1 MDISNL
7 EELMEGV
14 GGSFKALA
22 ALAVRH
28 LDLPNDAP
36 ITELRLELLRDVLIF
51 AARVA
56 EAADD
61 GDGPPNS
68 ARTLIEDLVLAGYSP
83 LMQTLR
89 TLSLA
94 TDPHPAWAIDSCF
107 SFLLALFDV
116 HKMHGVLPAAIH
128 LGLIADIL
136 LCAHRY
142 SPLTRKLRANLM
154 FILRH
159 LCQCTVYA
167 EILGTIDDRMLETL
181 ATVINVTE
189 LANSSIWE
197 WLKNFMELVDDRNTI
212 LDQMVPRKT
221 CDNLAVG

>member
-1 MDISNL
+1 
-7 EELMEGV
+7 MEGV
-14 GGSFKALA
+14 GGSFKSLA

-28 LDLPNDAP
+28 LDLPKDAP

-107 SFLLALFDV
+107 SFLLALFNV

-142 SPLTRKLRANLM
+142 SPLTQKLRANLM